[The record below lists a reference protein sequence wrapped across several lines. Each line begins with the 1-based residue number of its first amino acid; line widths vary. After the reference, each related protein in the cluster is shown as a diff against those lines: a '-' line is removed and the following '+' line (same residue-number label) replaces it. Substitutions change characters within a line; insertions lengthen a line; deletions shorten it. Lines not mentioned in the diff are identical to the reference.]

1 MIIIRNQINNQ
12 LVSLTKNS
20 KNKKYTSIY
29 GVFQYLMGS
38 VLVTI
43 DDVNYTVTMEN
54 ENDNIDISR
63 LFIIHT
69 Q

>member
-29 GVFQYLMGS
+29 EVFQYLMGCI
-38 VLVTI
+38 LITI

-63 LFIIHT
+63 LFIVHT